1 MFRFMRDTTDVF
13 EKENLTMEEVLDDEN
28 SEYSM
33 CTPSDKCKE
42 L

>member
-1 MFRFMRDTTDVF
+1 MFKFNNNASDVF
-13 EKENLTMEEVLDDEN
+13 QKENITMEEVLDDEN

-33 CTPSDKCKE
+33 NTPSDKCKE